1 MLTKAGTPC
10 SLVCTGNMQRAEEF
24 VAKMEEGIK
33 MKSQFAVFET
43 QKEVF
48 ALPNDEVRGK
58 PRDLVHLSSGG

>member
-1 MLTKAGTPC
+1 
-10 SLVCTGNMQRAEEF
+10 MQRAEEF

-58 PRDLVHLSSGG
+58 QRDLVRLSSGG